1 MGKNQQ
7 DGSQIKITGW
17 WLLFPSEKYDF
28 VRQLGLLKKTNSQLF
43 LEVIIQMFQSPP
55 SSKCVGPQ

>member
-28 VRQLGLLKKTNSQLF
+28 VRQLGLLKKNKFPTVSGSHHPNVPVTTKQ
-43 LEVIIQMFQSPP
+43 
-55 SSKCVGPQ
+55 